1 MLDCSAA
8 VWLYPEGS
16 YTHQTHTLTHT
27 AHTHTKAL
35 FLVSSHGG
43 MRAVHMSKP
52 AASNI
57 GDKAMHA
64 VRINATSRA
73 YNIKYESLEIYL
85 VFGVW
90 YSVSDVN
97 VQAFDILYW
106 EWEVTVALGNGYCLF
121 RLCVFKW
128 EMLLGAR
135 NIMYMRNRAIHQS
148 LEGPTILTE
157 SSLTDN
163 IWSRRWCL
171 FNSQLSF
178 MAQINEHKCWVSEP
192 FLLIYRLL

>member
-27 AHTHTKAL
+27 KAL
-35 FLVSSHGG
+35 FLASSHGG

-106 EWEVTVALGNGYCLF
+106 EWEVTVALANGYCLF

-128 EMLLGAR
+128 EMLQYYVYEEQSHTSIPWGANNLDR
-135 NIMYMRNRAIHQS
+135 KQFDRQYMIKAMMFIQF
-148 LEGPTILTE
+148 PA
-157 SSLTDN
+157 
-163 IWSRRWCL
+163 L
-171 FNSQLSF
+171 FYGSN
-178 MAQINEHKCWVSEP
+178 KWT
-192 FLLIYRLL
+192 